1 MSHEPNGAALPFARG
16 GGEGPTNTEEQE
28 LNGKKDRNGRDINQ
42 VLMIAV
48 YALGAVALMWT
59 FINFVIIYFQ

>member
-1 MSHEPNGAALPFARG
+1 M
-16 GGEGPTNTEEQE
+16 
-28 LNGKKDRNGRDINQ
+28 NGKKDRNGHDINQ